1 MMNLRKKVFIAFLA
15 FIIFPLIAIGIVTYF
30 LVQHTL
36 QEKYS
41 EQSELIIKSIGRNI
55 SSIIKEANYYSD
67 YWMLGDSIQRTLSRA
82 ESIDTDM
89 EIHSLLRQTFLSY
102 SPISSVSIYKMDGS
116 MSSSRLHALK
126 HDKKAQ

>member
-1 MMNLRKKVFIAFLA
+1 MA

-102 SPISSVSIYKMDGS
+102 SPISSVAIYKMDGS